1 MLPEI
6 RRDEGLYP
14 VPQYEIEKVDI
25 TGFMDELRE
34 FHATFHDGFSRS
46 EPRENFFRYMVGQLS
61 DLERKSIE
69 PIALHVE
76 GGNPRRMQSAITDAL
91 WDEDKMLSKYHTLVH
106 QDMGDPNRVLMYDE
120 STFVKKGEDSV
131 GVERQYCGTIGKV
144 DNCQVGVF
152 EGYASRHGYALVDKR
167 LFIPESWFDA
177 EHEEKRKKVNLPE
190 GYAFK
195 TKPQLAADMF
205 EAIIQEGTLPFKYVV
220 ADHVYGDSPEFMNA
234 VQSKMGIV
242 YFVEVALS
250 NLCWPGEGPGIETK
264 TYRFRGEARS
274 KKVVSEEEK
283 KPMRLDALSQKIPD
297 AFWYRRTVSEG
308 TKGPITYEFTKRRVT
323 LCKDGLPA
331 RTVWLVMKRSLDHTK
346 CWFFISNA
354 PLSTRLSTFVWL
366 SGIRWAVEQCFEE
379 SKGEV
384 GMDHY
389 EVRKY
394 PAWNRHILTSM
405 LAHFFLWHLRIRL
418 GKKSTAHYALAA

>member
-1 MLPEI
+1 
-6 RRDEGLYP
+6 
-14 VPQYEIEKVDI
+14 
-25 TGFMDELRE
+25 
-34 FHATFHDGFSRS
+34 
-46 EPRENFFRYMVGQLS
+46 
-61 DLERKSIE
+61 
-69 PIALHVE
+69 
-76 GGNPRRMQSAITDAL
+76 
-91 WDEDKMLSKYHTLVH
+91 
-106 QDMGDPNRVLMYDE
+106 
-120 STFVKKGEDSV
+120 
-131 GVERQYCGTIGKV
+131 
-144 DNCQVGVF
+144 
-152 EGYASRHGYALVDKR
+152 
-167 LFIPESWFDA
+167 
-177 EHEEKRKKVNLPE
+177 
-190 GYAFK
+190 
-195 TKPQLAADMF
+195 
-205 EAIIQEGTLPFKYVV
+205 
-220 ADHVYGDSPEFMNA
+220 
-234 VQSKMGIV
+234 MGIV